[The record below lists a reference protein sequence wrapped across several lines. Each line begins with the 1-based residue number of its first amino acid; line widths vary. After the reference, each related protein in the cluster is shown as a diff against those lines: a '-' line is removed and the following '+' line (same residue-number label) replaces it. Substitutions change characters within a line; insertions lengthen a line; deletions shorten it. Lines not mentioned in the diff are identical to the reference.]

1 MINDDSCINIF
12 MSLDDFFN
20 NESSEGAGYYEKNNY
35 INKSDSVSMTS
46 SDNERD
52 GGTHISKNIITIYI

>member
-1 MINDDSCINIF
+1 MIY
-12 MSLDDFFN
+12 FN

-52 GGTHISKNIITIYI
+52 GGISKNNINIFI